1 MSTESELE
9 KPEPGEPELEEPGEP
24 EPEEPVE
31 PEPEE
36 PEKPEPEEP
45 EKPEPEEPVEPEPE
59 EPEKP
64 EPEKPATKIYYCEL
78 CKVPC
83 MSAMILQT
91 HFAGMRHK
99 KRERALKRKCAPVIN
114 EEPLSVKRPLSK
126 SIRCLKDY
134 MKDPNREEPLIGL
147 EYVLEVRFQGRR
159 DPCYECQ
166 LCQFNTEIV
175 PMIEHLIG
183 QRHRKVYLMKHFPD
197 KGKRNANDPKE
208 DRVRFLRRIAR
219 EVEKEEGLKMYK
231 VEGYERPGATSS
243 AAKKRARW
251 SGSFKPENDPVLR
264 QKALEY
270 MDFFEITSDTEATQ
284 VIRIAQSLSEALK
297 GFCEKKEALKHIKS
311 LPPLMAPGGRNTKK
325 QRPNKPRKTF
335 DDNPGDTKWT
345 QEHTSSG
352 LAQSQGLLGEAPSG
366 LAQSRGLLGEAP
378 SGLAQSRGL
387 LGEAPSG
394 LAKSQGLL
402 GEAPSGLAQSQ
413 GLLGEAPSALYTRQM
428 KEMTSSYTVNS
439 NYLATMSALRKSL
452 APQSGNSPGG
462 ISEWMKQF
470 SQSAS
475 ASFQSNPVR
484 EKSLCSTSSQSSY
497 PTQYP
502 QQSSTQKH
510 DNRMTATEIRS
521 WNSMRDFYSATRDY
535 PASSPSKDFPSWYNN
550 GNNNQMAVSLPAASN
565 SLGWP
570 KSSGY
575 QQPSLQADGKAY
587 QPPFS
592 GGSSYN
598 AYQQQN
604 IEQNNKP
611 TGLSSDIVSQLRGK
625 DPATLARMLQELVP
639 HYPDLQKID
648 IYTLA
653 QALSRLS

>member
-1 MSTESELE
+1 
-9 KPEPGEPELEEPGEP
+9 
-24 EPEEPVE
+24 
-31 PEPEE
+31 
-36 PEKPEPEEP
+36 
-45 EKPEPEEPVEPEPE
+45 
-59 EPEKP
+59 
-64 EPEKPATKIYYCEL
+64 L

-99 KRERALKRKCAPVIN
+99 KRERALKRKSAPVMIN

-126 SIRCLKDY
+126 SVRCLKDY

-159 DPCYECQ
+159 DPCYECK
-166 LCQFNTEIV
+166 LCMFNTEIV

-183 QRHRKVYLMKHFPD
+183 QRHRKAYLMKHFPD

-243 AAKKRARW
+243 GAKKRARW
-251 SGSFKPENDPVLR
+251 SGTFKPENDPVLR

-297 GFCEKKEALKHIKS
+297 AFCEKKEAVSVSQVDAVAIANLCSCSSLLTVRLKHIKS
-311 LPPLMAPGGRNTKK
+311 LPSLMAPGNRNTRQ

-335 DDNPGDTKWT
+335 DDNPGDTKWS
-345 QEHTSSG
+345 QDYTSSG
-352 LAQSQGLLGEAPSG
+352 LAQSQGLLGPAPSV
-366 LAQSRGLLGEAP
+366 Q
-378 SGLAQSRGL
+378 
-387 LGEAPSG
+387 
-394 LAKSQGLL
+394 SQGLL
-402 GEAPSGLAQSQ
+402 GPAPGAQSQ
-413 GLLGEAPSALYTRQM
+413 GLLGPAPGAQSLGLLGPAPGAQSLGLLGPAPSTQSQGLLGPAPSASYTHQM
-428 KEMTSSYTVNS
+428 KERTSSYTVNS
-439 NYLATMSALRKSL
+439 NDLATMSALRKSL
-452 APQSGNSPGG
+452 APQSGNPPGG
-462 ISEWMKQF
+462 MNEWMKQF

-484 EKSLCSTSSQSSY
+484 EKSLGSTSSQSSY

-510 DNRMTATEIRS
+510 DNRMAATGIRS
-521 WNSMRDFYSATRDY
+521 WNSMRDSYSAARDY
-535 PASSPSKDFPSWYNN
+535 PANTPSKDSPSWYNN
-550 GNNNQMAVSLPAASN
+550 GNSNQTAVSLPAASN
-565 SLGWP
+565 SPGWP

-575 QQPSLQADGKAY
+575 QQPNLQADRNAY

-592 GGSSYN
+592 GGSAYN

-604 IEQNNKP
+604 TEQNNRP
-611 TGLSSDIVSQLRGK
+611 AGLSSDIVSQLQGK
-625 DPATLARMLQELVP
+625 DPATLAKMLQELVP
-639 HYPDLQKID
+639 HYPGLQKID
-648 IYTLA
+648 IYALA
-653 QALSRLS
+653 QALSRLG